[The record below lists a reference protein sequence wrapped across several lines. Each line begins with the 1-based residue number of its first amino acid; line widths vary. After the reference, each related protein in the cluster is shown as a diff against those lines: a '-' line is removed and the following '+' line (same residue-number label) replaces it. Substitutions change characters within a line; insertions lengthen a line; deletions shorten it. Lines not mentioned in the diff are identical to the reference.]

1 MKYRRLTPK
10 ELEPLKEEFL
20 KYLLVANMTPE
31 AWEELKKQDNLQAE
45 KHIDTF
51 SDLVFDKILKDITFV
66 DVINENR
73 IETYQF
79 LKEKALV
86 YILENTKS
94 GAQNLVETSLS
105 KIDFSKVEIT
115 KGEKNIKENR
125 EEEVFKILE
134 QKNATISK
142 GEIFKKVAL
151 MLVV

>member
-1 MKYRRLTPK
+1 MKYRRLTPE

-20 KYLLVANMTPE
+20 KYLLVANITPE

-45 KHIDTF
+45 KHLDTF

-86 YILENTKS
+86 YIIENKRT
-94 GAQNLVETSLS
+94 GTQNLKELQLNKLDIES
-105 KIDFSKVEIT
+105 VEIS
-115 KGEKNIKENR
+115 KGEKNIEENR
-125 EEEVFKILE
+125 ETEVFRTL
-134 QKNATISK
+134 QKENATISM
-142 GEIFKKVAL
+142 GEIFKRVAL
-151 MLVV
+151 MLVG